1 MFPTTPIASEND
13 WFDAV
18 KQSRLSDV
26 KSAARS
32 YAGAVDTAG
41 ETGLMLAARL
51 GYESLVSLLL
61 PYESGQFNMRG
72 ETALI
77 IAMQAHK
84 LKIVQLLA
92 PREASVRLEKGG
104 TALHYAVVYEYL
116 DSIPILAKYL
126 KDVPDPEG
134 LLPLELAV
142 RTENFAATVDL
153 LYYGQPHT
161 ITSLKR
167 ARSLLPDKPGANWT
181 REFDKYMSAAEDHY
195 IHDSD
200 SFTNAPDCDVGNY
213 NSATQSSHP
222 QFFLDYSRENQQM
235 QIERSLQSPTS
246 DDYGALGAA
255 AAAALKNKNAT
266 NNMAFDD
273 NGHLIIPED
282 DDIPKIDDIVEPD
295 LDFPVHCE
303 YVTQDTSPT
312 HGVHETANHA
322 VTSPSI
328 LTGELMNYEN
338 ALRNHSPTNAAQ
350 EIERAISDNQ
360 CERHQDTYDGAP
372 QASIYDPVNVS
383 DHEMTQRQEKLARK
397 AEAEDARYKYFEK
410 DIAKITASFSK
421 TKTPNDVLQLLG
433 SSTVIEEDVDLRNK
447 FVPDITASQRV
458 VSPRGSM
465 RVRSRSRSLHQRD
478 SDSPMSNTP
487 STSQYSNVEKAG
499 SRLSGSRTTENL
511 LKDLVTNRYLN
522 GDTELI
528 YSVKH
533 KNLPLVDQL
542 APSQHGERDA
552 DGKTA
557 LHLAAERN
565 NKPMIDILASYEA
578 GMFDN
583 DGWTALMR
591 LAAQD
596 AVDSVWHLLEK
607 EARLQ
612 RTTDGWTAMMI
623 AVMHAGLEMV
633 KILEPYEVGMQAND
647 GSTAL
652 ILAIKADRPSVAEFL
667 FQKERHIRDKD
678 GISGEEWGIKL
689 NRPYI
694 KAILMEESKKREE
707 QMEKKQKN
715 VVLPKYVPRS
725 RITKIEPRSPVRSNA
740 MNDGYRLPSIWLNQV
755 D

>member
-1 MFPTTPIASEND
+1 MFSTAPITSEND

-18 KQSRLSDV
+18 KQSRLSDI

-51 GYESLVSLLL
+51 GYDSIVSFLL
-61 PYESGQFNMRG
+61 PYESGQFNLRG

-126 KDVPDPEG
+126 KDIPDPEG

-161 ITSLKR
+161 ITSLTR

-195 IHDSD
+195 LHNSD
-200 SFTNAPDCDVGNY
+200 SFTNALECDTKKH
-213 NSATQSSHP
+213 NSAAQSNNP
-222 QFFLDYSRENQQM
+222 QFFLDYPNEDEQT
-235 QIERSLQSPTS
+235 ERSFHSPTS

-255 AAAALKNKNAT
+255 AAAALKNKNTINDIAC
-266 NNMAFDD
+266 D
-273 NGHLIIPED
+273 NSGQPIILED
-282 DDIPKIDDIVEPD
+282 NDIPKMEDLVEPE
-295 LDFPVHCE
+295 LDFPVHCD
-303 YVTQDTSPT
+303 YIVQDTGSA
-312 HGVHETANHA
+312 HEVHETASRT

-338 ALRNHSPTNAAQ
+338 ALHNHSPTNAGQA
-350 EIERAISDNQ
+350 IERTISDNH
-360 CERHQDTYDGAP
+360 CKEHHDTYGTVP
-372 QASIYDPVNVS
+372 QASIYDPVNTKNS
-383 DHEMTQRQEKLARK
+383 EAKQRQEKLARQ
-397 AEAEDARYKYFEK
+397 AEKEDIMYKYFEK
-410 DIAKITASFSK
+410 DIAKLTASVSR

-433 SSTVIEEDVDLRNK
+433 SSTVIDDDTTLRNK

-465 RVRSRSRSLHQRD
+465 RVRSRSRSLYQKD
-478 SDSPMSNTP
+478 LDSPMSSTP
-487 STSQYSNVEKAG
+487 SASQYSNVEKAG
-499 SRLSGSRTTENL
+499 SRLSGSRTAENL

-565 NKPMIDILASYEA
+565 NKPMIDILSPYEA

-591 LAAQD
+591 LAAQN
-596 AVDSVWHLLEK
+596 AVDSVWPLLEK

-612 RTTDGWTAMMI
+612 RTTDGWTALMI

-633 KILEPYEVGMQAND
+633 KILEPYEVGMQADD

-667 FQKERHIRDKD
+667 FQKERHICDKD
-678 GISGEEWGIKL
+678 GISGEQWGIKL

-694 KAILMEESKKREE
+694 KAILMEEAKRREE
-707 QMEKKQKN
+707 QMEKKQRN

>member
-1 MFPTTPIASEND
+1 MFPIVSEND
-13 WFDAV
+13 WFEAV
-18 KQSRLSDV
+18 KQSRLGDV
-26 KSAARS
+26 KNAAHS

-51 GYESLVSLLL
+51 GYESLVSFLL

-84 LKIVQLLA
+84 LKIVKLLA
-92 PREASVRLEKGG
+92 PREASVKLEKGG
-104 TALHYAVVYEYL
+104 TALHYAVIYEYL

-142 RTENFAATVDL
+142 RTENFEATVDL

-161 ITSLKR
+161 MTSLAR
-167 ARSLLPDKPGANWT
+167 ARALLPDKPGANWT
-181 REFDKYMSAAEDHY
+181 REFDKYASATEDHY
-195 IHDSD
+195 LHDSD
-200 SFTNAPDCDVGNY
+200 NLSKVPEDSISNY
-213 NSATQSSHP
+213 NGTAQQSRP
-222 QFFLDYSRENQQM
+222 LFFLEDTEGDKLTEQPPR
-235 QIERSLQSPTS
+235 SPTFE
-246 DDYGALGAA
+246 DYGALGAA
-255 AAAALKNKNAT
+255 AAAVARNQSQNAPNSPDLHNT
-266 NNMAFDD
+266 DYP
-273 NGHLIIPED
+273 IIPEE
-282 DDIPKIDDIVEPD
+282 DDIPKIEDVVEPD
-295 LDFPVHCE
+295 LDFPVQYEHN
-303 YVTQDTSPT
+303 QQSHSPSRD
-312 HGVHETANHA
+312 AASNIIA
-322 VTSPSI
+322 SPSI

-338 ALRNHSPTNAAQ
+338 ALLHQSPTGACQ
-350 EIERAISDNQ
+350 DIEKVISGIPH
-360 CERHQDTYDGAP
+360 EKEYDLQGAAP
-372 QASIYDPVNVS
+372 QASIYDPV
-383 DHEMTQRQEKLARK
+383 QRNNAELKQRREKLARQ
-397 AEAEDARYKYFEK
+397 AEVEDTRYKYFEK
-410 DIAKITASFSK
+410 DIAKLTASVSR
-421 TKTPNDVLQLLG
+421 TKTANDVLQLLG
-433 SSTVIEEDVDLRNK
+433 SSTVIEEDNEAKNK

-465 RVRSRSRSLHQRD
+465 RASSRSRLSYQKGID
-478 SDSPMSNTP
+478 SPKSDSQ

-533 KNLPLVDQL
+533 KNFPMVDQL
-542 APSQHGERDA
+542 APSQYGERDA

-565 NKPMIDILASYEA
+565 NKPMIDVLAQYEA

-591 LAAQD
+591 LVAQN
-596 AVDSVWHLLEK
+596 AVDSVWPLLDK
-607 EARLQ
+607 EARMQ

-623 AVMHAGLEMV
+623 AVMHADLEMV
-633 KILEPYEVGMQAND
+633 KILEPYEAGMQAHD

-652 ILAIKADRPSVAEFL
+652 ILAIKADRPSVATFL
-667 FQKERHIRDKD
+667 FQKERYICDKD
-678 GISGEEWGIKL
+678 GISGEQWGINL

-694 KAILMEESKKREE
+694 KKILAEEARKREE
-707 QMEKKQKN
+707 QMDKRQQN
-715 VVLPKYVPRS
+715 TVLPKYVPRS
-725 RITKIEPRSPVRSNA
+725 RITKIEPRSPRRSDT
-740 MNDGYRLPSIWLNQV
+740 MSDGYRLPSIWLNQV